1 MMMKRLL
8 LLLYLGY
15 FGTLF
20 SQNHPLLLS
29 DETERKA
36 QVAWVDSVYNSLSLD
51 QKIGQLFIVDVFS
64 NKDQAHFDYIKSLV
78 KNEHIGG
85 LIFSKGGP
93 VRQANLTNEY
103 QSVAKVPLLI
113 SMDAEWGLAMR
124 LDSTYAFPWNMTLG
138 AIQDDTLVEE
148 TGYLMGKHAKRLGV
162 HMNFAPVVDINTNP
176 INPIIGN
183 RSFGENKENV
193 ARKSV
198 AIMKGMHRSGTLTNA
213 KHFPGH
219 GDTDQDSHKT
229 LPSISFSEDRIR
241 STELYPF
248 EATFKEGVTSVMVAH
263 LNVPSLEAKDKLPTS
278 LSYRVVTE
286 LLQEELGFEGLIF
299 TDALNMKGVSDYD
312 KVGEV
317 DLKAFLAGNDVML
330 ISESV
335 PKAKK
340 VFINAYENGQLT
352 DQRLEKSVKKI
363 LLAKYKAGLH
373 FPPIVGLGQLT
384 QDLLDSEN
392 ENLER
397 RLFEASTTIIKND
410 LGVLPLTKTSQR
422 VGYLSLGKENGAYFL
437 EMANNFH
444 PIVHIDQNS
453 IESKL
458 DAIDHLIIGYHQS
471 DATPWK
477 SYKMSEND
485 VELIDRLAKI
495 KSTTLVNF
503 TSPYALLDV
512 KSFLPI
518 TSIVQV
524 YQNKKVAQ
532 EVAAQVIFGA
542 LGTSG
547 KLPVSITSIFPEGT
561 GFRLKPSGRLG
572 YDSPKNVG
580 FNEEKLK
587 KVDELIKRVVNEK
600 MAPGGQVIIAR
611 KGRIVY
617 NNSFGSLRDDG
628 KQPVTDKTIYDLASL
643 TKILGTLPLVMML
656 EEQNSFS
663 LDSDLQFLFPDKNLG
678 NKANL
683 SIKELLSHYARL
695 KAWIPFYLE
704 TLENK
709 EVYYRSEK
717 LDEFSLRITD
727 SLYLTSSYK
736 DSIFQKV
743 IDSELLLKKE
753 YKYSDLPYYFLKEYI
768 EKELNSNIPQL
779 INDYFYKPMGIQR
792 LTYYPLEKF
801 LPTEIAP
808 SEIDLAWRNQEILG
822 EVHDQGA
829 AMLGG
834 VGGHAGLF
842 GNAKSVAQM
851 MQLFLNYGTYGGIN
865 YLQPTTIQRFNTCY
879 FCEDKVRRGLGFD
892 KPQLEKDGPTCGCVS
907 LESFGHSGF
916 TGTYTWADPQEEII
930 YVFLSNRTYPSATN
944 RKLIKENIRTEI
956 QQTIYDAIED

>member
-1 MMMKRLL
+1 MKQALS
-8 LLLYLGY
+8 LLLYLSC

-29 DETERKA
+29 DESERNV
-36 QVAWVDSVYNSLSLD
+36 QIAWVDSIYNSLSLD

-93 VRQANLTNEY
+93 YRQANLTNEY
-103 QSVAKVPLLI
+103 QSVAKIPLLI

-229 LPSISFSEDRIR
+229 LPSISFTEDRIR

-248 EATFKEGVTSVMVAH
+248 VRTFKEGITSIMVAH
-263 LNVPSLEAKDKLPTS
+263 LNVPSLEKKDKLPTS

-299 TDALNMKGVSDYD
+299 TDALNMKGVSEYEE
-312 KVGEV
+312 VGEV

-352 DQRLEKSVKKI
+352 EQRLEKSVKKI

-373 FPPIVGLGQLT
+373 FPPIVGLEELT
-384 QDLLDSEN
+384 QDLLASEN

-397 RLFEASTTIIKND
+397 RLFEASTTVIKND
-410 LGVLPLTKTSQR
+410 LGVLPLTNTSQR
-422 VGYLSLGKENGAYFL
+422 IGYLNLGKENGDFFI

-444 PIVHIDQNS
+444 PIFKIDLNS
-453 IESKL
+453 VESKL
-458 DAIDHLIIGYHQS
+458 DAIDHLIIGYHHS

-477 SYKMSEND
+477 SFKMSENE
-485 VELIDRLAKI
+485 VELIDRFAKI
-495 KSTTLVNF
+495 KPTTLVNF

-532 EVAAQVIFGA
+532 EVAAQVIFGS

-580 FNEEKLK
+580 FNEEKFK
-587 KVDELIKRVVNEK
+587 KVDQLINRVINEK
-600 MAPGGQVIIAR
+600 MAPGGQVLIAR
-611 KGRIVY
+611 KGKIVY
-617 NNSFGSLRDDG
+617 NRSFGTLRGDTNEE
-628 KQPVTDKTIYDLASL
+628 VTDETLYDLASL
-643 TKILGTLPLVMML
+643 TKILGTLPLLMML
-656 EEQNSFS
+656 EEQNYFS
-663 LDSDLQFLFPDKNLG
+663 LESNLQFLFPGKYLG

-683 SIKELLSHYARL
+683 SIKEMLSHYARL
-695 KAWIPFYLE
+695 QAWIPFYLE
-704 TLENK
+704 TLENRGTYYKNYGSK
-709 EVYYRSEK
+709 EYSIQ
-717 LDEFSLRITD
+717 ITD
-727 SLYLTSSYK
+727 SLYLLTTFK

-753 YKYSDLPYYFLKEYI
+753 YKYSDLPYYFLKDYI
-768 EKELNSNIPQL
+768 ERELNGNIPQL
-779 INDYFYKPMGIQR
+779 INDYFYKLMGIQR

-801 LPTEIAP
+801 SSTEIAP
-808 SEIDLAWRNQEILG
+808 SEIDLVWRKQEIHG
-822 EVHDQGA
+822 QVHDQGA

-834 VGGHAGLF
+834 YGGHAGLF

-865 YLQPTTIQRFNTCY
+865 YLQPTTIKRFNTCY

-892 KPQLEKDGPTCGCVS
+892 KPQLEKDGPTCGCTS

-930 YVFLSNRTYPSATN
+930 YVFLSNRTYPRATN

-956 QQTIYDAIED
+956 QQAIYDAIED